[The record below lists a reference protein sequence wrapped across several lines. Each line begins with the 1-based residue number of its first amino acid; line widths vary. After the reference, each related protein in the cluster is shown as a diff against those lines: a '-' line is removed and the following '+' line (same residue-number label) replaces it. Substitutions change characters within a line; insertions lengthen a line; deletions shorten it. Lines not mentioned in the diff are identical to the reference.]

1 MIFSLRVGMLP
12 AAGLPAVGK
21 FLTTHAYCDLSF
33 LPQVVY
39 LSFVLFTA
47 YVSLLTLEYVDTF
60 LFVASLVVLR
70 RLLWVAKRR
79 RWIAYGRAGLPE
91 TPPHTRSARGKGSAS
106 RRGRTLGSQSFVGPT
121 TRFWVF
127 RAFGARVRAQISRC
141 AGDRPCLHG
150 KSPVRPI

>member
-1 MIFSLRVGMLP
+1 MLP

-70 RLLWVAKRR
+70 RLLGCEAAQVEARTT
-79 RWIAYGRAGLPE
+79 GRACLKPLP
-91 TPPHTRSARGKGSAS
+91 TPALLG
-106 RRGRTLGSQSFVGPT
+106 GRVPQAGAGVHLV
-121 TRFWVF
+121 
-127 RAFGARVRAQISRC
+127 ARVLWVL
-141 AGDRPCLHG
+141 RPVFGFFGLLG
-150 KSPVRPI
+150 PE